1 MRNIF
6 KIKILGCAAATP
18 TSTRFTTAQVVNY
31 HNRYYLFDC
40 AEGTQIQ
47 LRRFKVPMM
56 KINHI
61 FISHLHGDHYLGI
74 LGLISSYQL
83 HGRQKDLHIFAPAA
97 LEQLIKLHFEI
108 SEVIL
113 QFKIIFHPIHMQ
125 EAGEIYS
132 DTYLSIE
139 TIIMNHR
146 MPACGFV
153 IREKKAPRKII
164 AEMVEKYQMTPSQIR
179 RVKQGADFTTSNGN
193 IIPNTDLTIDP
204 PLPRTYVFGS
214 DTAYTEAFLPQI
226 TGADLMYHEAT
237 FMQDLK
243 ALADE
248 KTHATTI
255 DAATLAAKAGVKRLL
270 IGHYSARYDDLGP
283 YLAEARSVFPQTI
296 LAEEGLELHL
306 E

>member
-6 KIKILGCAAATP
+6 KIKILGCSAATP
-18 TSTRFTTAQVVNY
+18 TSTRFTTAQIVNY
-31 HNRYYLFDC
+31 HNRYFLFDC
-40 AEGTQIQ
+40 AEGAQIQ
-47 LRRFKVPMM
+47 LRRYKVPMM

-97 LEQLIKLHFEI
+97 LERLINLHFEI
-108 SEVIL
+108 SEVVL
-113 QFKIIFHPIHMQ
+113 QFKIIFHPIDMQ
-125 EAGEIYS
+125 QPMEIYS
-132 DTYLSIE
+132 DAYLTIE

-153 IREKKAPRKII
+153 IREKTASRKII
-164 AEMVEKYQMTPSQIR
+164 AQMVEKYQITPSQIR
-179 RVKQGADFTTSNGN
+179 RIKQGADFTTSDGTLILNK
-193 IIPNTDLTIDP
+193 DLTIDP
-204 PLPRTYVFGS
+204 ALPRTYAFCS
-214 DTAYTEAFLPQI
+214 DTAYTETFLPQI

-237 FMQDLK
+237 FMQELK

-255 DAATLAAKAGVKRLL
+255 DAATLASKAGVKRLL

-283 YLAEARSVFPQTI
+283 YLAEARSIFPQTI

-306 E
+306 S